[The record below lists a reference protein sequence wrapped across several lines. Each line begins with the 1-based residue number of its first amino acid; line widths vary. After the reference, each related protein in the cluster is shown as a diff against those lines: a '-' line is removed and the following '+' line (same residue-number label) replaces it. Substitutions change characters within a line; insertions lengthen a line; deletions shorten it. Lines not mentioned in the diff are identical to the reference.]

1 VVQQESLKRF
11 TELGDP
17 TLLLLGGLGVFFYL
31 WSVDE
36 RRSLARGW
44 AVAFG
49 LCIFL
54 TLTSKCAF
62 YLIGSNEP
70 NSFRLLSPSGHV
82 AIGTGFYGCCTMMLT
97 AGRSQAVRVL
107 IWSGTAMLLGM
118 LAASRIML
126 GLHTV
131 PEIAVAFA
139 IGAFSLALFGIYLSN
154 RPPIMLNAS
163 QMIALLLLID
173 VAHYSHV
180 DGEPLIGR
188 LMQKIDPSRD
198 GEAKGVAERTSD
210 PAAQFHLQSERAVS
224 RR

>member
-1 VVQQESLKRF
+1 MQQDSLKKF

-49 LCIFL
+49 LCVLL
-54 TLTSKCAF
+54 TVMSKFAF
-62 YLIGSNEP
+62 YFVGSNQP
-70 NSFRLLSPSGHV
+70 NSFRLHSPSGHV
-82 AIGTGFYGCCTMMLT
+82 AIGTGFYGCCALMLA
-97 AGRSQAVRVL
+97 AGRGQTARVL

-131 PEIAVAFA
+131 PEIAIAFA
-139 IGAFSLALFGIYLSN
+139 IGAFSLALFGIYLSD
-154 RPPIMLNAS
+154 RQPIMLNAG

-180 DGEPLIGR
+180 DGEPLIRR
-188 LMQKIDPSRD
+188 LAEKIDHLRD
-198 GEAKGVAERTSD
+198 GKATGVVEQTWD
-210 PAAQFHLQSERAVS
+210 PAAQFRLQSERTLS

>member
-1 VVQQESLKRF
+1 MQQDSLKKF

-31 WSVDE
+31 WSVNE

-49 LCIFL
+49 LCVFL
-54 TLTSKCAF
+54 TVMSKFAF
-62 YLIGSNEP
+62 YLVGSNQP
-70 NSFRLLSPSGHV
+70 NSFRLHSPSGHV
-82 AIGTGFYGCCTMMLT
+82 AIGTGFYGCCALMLA
-97 AGRSQAVRVL
+97 AGRGQAARVL
-107 IWSGTAMLLGM
+107 IWSGTATLLGM

-131 PEIAVAFA
+131 PEIATAFV
-139 IGAFSLALFGIYLSN
+139 IGAFSLALFGIYLSD
-154 RPPIMLNAS
+154 RPPIMLNAG

-180 DGEPLIGR
+180 DGEPLIRR
-188 LMQKIDPSRD
+188 LVQKIDHMRD
-198 GEAKGVAERTSD
+198 GEATGIVGQTSD
-210 PAAQFHLQSERAVS
+210 IAAQFRLQSERTLS

>member
-1 VVQQESLKRF
+1 MRQELLKRF

-31 WSVDE
+31 WSADE
-36 RRSLARGW
+36 RRSLSRGW

-49 LCIFL
+49 LCVFL
-54 TLTSKCAF
+54 TVMSKFAF
-62 YLIGSNEP
+62 YFVGRNQQ
-70 NSFRLLSPSGHV
+70 NSFRLHSPSGHV
-82 AIGTGFYGCCTMMLT
+82 AIGTGFYGCCGMMLA
-97 AGRSQAVRVL
+97 AGRSQTARVL
-107 IWSGTAMLLGM
+107 ICVGTAMLLAM

-139 IGAFSLALFGIYLSN
+139 IGAFSLVIFGIYLSDGQ
-154 RPPIMLNAS
+154 PILLNAG
-163 QMIALLLLID
+163 QVIALLLLIE

-180 DGEPLIGR
+180 DGEPLIRR
-188 LMQKIDPSRD
+188 LVQRIDHLRVEETS
-198 GEAKGVAERTSD
+198 GIVERTSD
-210 PAAQFHLQSERAVS
+210 PAAQFGLQSERALL